1 MMIYLTR
8 EEVECLRDFF
18 CRRTIC
24 EECRQP
30 NGEMVCDMCRAYYKK
45 SDGYNMAAIN
55 SDFFKVV
62 DRKYIRRQAKKNPT
76 YWQTVKKFFMTG
88 ATLV

>member
-1 MMIYLTR
+1 MKIYLTK
-8 EEVECLRDFF
+8 EEVGALREFF
-18 CRRTIC
+18 CHGTYC

-30 NGEMVCDMCRAYYKK
+30 NGELICDMRRAYREK
-45 SDGYNMAAIN
+45 SDRFDMVAIN
-55 SDFFKVV
+55 SDFFKIV
-62 DRKYIRRQAKKNPT
+62 DREYIRQQAKKNPA

>member
-1 MMIYLTR
+1 MRVYLTKQ
-8 EEVECLRDFF
+8 EEAALRDFF

-30 NGEMVCDMCRAYYKK
+30 NGEIVCNMYRGYREK
-45 SDGYNMAAIN
+45 SDRYNMVAIN

-62 DRKYIRRQAKKNPT
+62 DRKYIRQQMKKNPT

-88 ATLV
+88 ATLA